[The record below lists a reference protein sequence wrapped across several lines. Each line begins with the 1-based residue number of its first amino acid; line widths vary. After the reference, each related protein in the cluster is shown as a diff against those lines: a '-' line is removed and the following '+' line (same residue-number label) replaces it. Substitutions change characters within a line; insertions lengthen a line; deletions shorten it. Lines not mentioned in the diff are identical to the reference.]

1 MSVEEPY
8 ELVFEPDQAHNV
20 LHADATY
27 FYDPDEPN
35 DGEFIITAWNR
46 AKTWVSV
53 VVQVDNGGNTI
64 WETDRFGPNDYRQG
78 GALTAPYLGQTVKI
92 VRSAP
97 DAIDIPGDG
106 GGDIVFTMPLQ
117 GSLSIDLS
125 VVPG

>member
-78 GALTAPYLGQTVKI
+78 
-92 VRSAP
+92 
-97 DAIDIPGDG
+97 
-106 GGDIVFTMPLQ
+106 
-117 GSLSIDLS
+117 
-125 VVPG
+125 

>member
-1 MSVEEPY
+1 LAGVGSGRRRRPGR
-8 ELVFEPDQAHNV
+8 
-20 LHADATY
+20 TY
-27 FYDPDEPN
+27 SYDPDEPN

-78 GALTAPYLGQTVKI
+78 GVLMAPYFGQTVKI
-92 VRSAP
+92 VRWA
-97 DAIDIPGDG
+97 PGDG

-125 VVPG
+125 AVPG

>member
-1 MSVEEPY
+1 
-8 ELVFEPDQAHNV
+8 
-20 LHADATY
+20 
-27 FYDPDEPN
+27 
-35 DGEFIITAWNR
+35 
-46 AKTWVSV
+46 VSV

-64 WETDRFGPNDYRQG
+64 WETDRFGPNDYPQG

-92 VRSAP
+92 VRWAP
-97 DAIDIPGDG
+97 DALDIPGDGG